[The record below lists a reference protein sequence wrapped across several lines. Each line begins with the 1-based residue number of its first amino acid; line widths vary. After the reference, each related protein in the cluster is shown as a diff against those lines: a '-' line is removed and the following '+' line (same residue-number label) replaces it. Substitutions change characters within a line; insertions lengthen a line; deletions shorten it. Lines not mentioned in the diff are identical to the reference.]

1 MERGIF
7 LLFADVDDLKT
18 INDTFGHLEG
28 DRALI
33 EIARIVKENFRD
45 PDIIAR
51 IGGDEFV
58 ILAIE
63 GTSEAGPELLLERLR
78 KTLDLYNNMESDRK
92 YRLSLSMG
100 AVAYDPEQPV
110 SIETLLSQADKK
122 MYLEK
127 QGKKKNTQLRILF

>member
-1 MERGIF
+1 MQRGIF
-7 LLFADVDDLKT
+7 LLFADVDDLKG
-18 INDTFGHLEG
+18 INDSYGHREG

-33 EIARIVKENFRD
+33 EIARILKENFRD

-63 GTSEAGPELLLERLR
+63 GATEAGPELLRERLR
-78 KTLDLYNNMESDRK
+78 GNMDRYNQLDPDRR

-100 AVAYDPEQPV
+100 AVTYNPEDPVP
-110 SIETLLSQADKK
+110 IDTLLSQADKN
-122 MYLEK
+122 MYEEK
-127 QGKKKNTQLRILF
+127 IGKKKSTQLSLEF